1 MYMSKD
7 LIDNKL
13 DQLIDQFNKGKV
25 IHKGFCSKLFERNTY
40 IL

>member
-1 MYMSKD
+1 MSKD

-13 DQLIDQFNKGKV
+13 DQLIVQFNKGKV
-25 IHKGFCSKLFERNTY
+25 IHKGFCSELFERNTY